1 MFSFALIQVGYLIVE
16 HEDCP
21 ELLQDKYWD
30 ECIPKE
36 IPYTVGAEKYKKDEF
51 IGSAEK
57 TLSIKECDKV
67 LSLVVK
73 LVTALLMMRDRS
85 DQDRVL

>member
-1 MFSFALIQVGYLIVE
+1 MEQ
-16 HEDCP
+16 EDSP

-36 IPYTVGAEKYKKDEF
+36 IPYTVGAEKYKKEEF

-57 TLSIKECDKV
+57 TLNIKESEKV
-67 LSLVVK
+67 RKQL
-73 LVTALLMMRDRS
+73 
-85 DQDRVL
+85 

>member
-1 MFSFALIQVGYLIVE
+1 ME

-57 TLSIKECDKV
+57 TLSIKDCDKV
-67 LSLVVK
+67 GDGSANTQQLPH
-73 LVTALLMMRDRS
+73 LMTGVRRCV
-85 DQDRVL
+85 QHV

>member
-1 MFSFALIQVGYLIVE
+1 ME

-21 ELLQDKYWD
+21 ELLQDKYWE

-51 IGSAEK
+51 VGSAEQ
-57 TLSIKECDKV
+57 TLTIKDADKV
-67 LSLVVK
+67 SLNLKVQIFK
-73 LVTALLMMRDRS
+73 MTHCRYMEISTTSTTQEEYQR
-85 DQDRVL
+85 

>member
-1 MFSFALIQVGYLIVE
+1 ME

-57 TLSIKECDKV
+57 TLSIKDCDKV
-67 LSLVVK
+67 GDGSGNTQQLRH
-73 LVTALLMMRDRS
+73 LMTGVWRCV
-85 DQDRVL
+85 QHI

>member
-1 MFSFALIQVGYLIVE
+1 MIVE
-16 HEDCP
+16 HDECP
-21 ELLQDKYWD
+21 QLLQDKYWD

-57 TLSIKECDKV
+57 TLKIEDCDKV
-67 LSLVVK
+67 RINQGCILIFNHNK
-73 LVTALLMMRDRS
+73 HALGVWGYL
-85 DQDRVL
+85 

>member
-1 MFSFALIQVGYLIVE
+1 ME

-57 TLSIKECDKV
+57 TLSIKDCDKV
-67 LSLVVK
+67 GDGSANIQQLPH
-73 LVTALLMMRDRS
+73 LMPGVWRCV
-85 DQDRVL
+85 QHV

>member
-1 MFSFALIQVGYLIVE
+1 ME

-21 ELLQDKYWD
+21 ELLQDKYWE

-57 TLSIKECDKV
+57 TLSIKDCDKV
-67 LSLVVK
+67 
-73 LVTALLMMRDRS
+73 AY
-85 DQDRVL
+85 

>member
-1 MFSFALIQVGYLIVE
+1 ME

-21 ELLQDKYWD
+21 ELLQDKYWE

-51 IGSAEK
+51 VGSAEQ
-57 TLSIKECDKV
+57 TLTIKDADKV
-67 LSLVVK
+67 SLNMKVQIFK
-73 LVTALLMMRDRS
+73 MTHCRCMGISTTSTTQEEYQR
-85 DQDRVL
+85 